1 MKKLFLSLILVFNLS
16 SCTVYRAAY
25 DISMN
30 EVERPEL
37 AANRYGEYTITKNE
51 SDEKYTYEDDMI
63 SAVFYVAEKQVA
75 FAITNKTKHTIK
87 INWDES
93 AYIDVNG
100 KTSKVIHSGIRYMDK
115 SAPQAPS
122 VIIKGGILE
131 DIVAPV
137 DKIYYSD
144 GWKTQNLFQNYDFN
158 EAEMKSTA
166 SQYVGKSI
174 RVLLPIIIE
183 DVQNDYI
190 FTFNIND
197 AKIERTTWF
206 Q

>member
-1 MKKLFLSLILVFNLS
+1 MKNLFFIVFLAS
-16 SCTVYRAAY
+16 FTSCSVYRASY

-30 EVERPEL
+30 EVERPEST
-37 AANRYGEYTITKNE
+37 ANRYGEYTIAKNE
-51 SDEKYTYEDDMI
+51 ADDKFTYEDELI

-75 FAITNKTKHTIK
+75 FAITNKTQHTIK

-122 VIIKGGILE
+122 VIVKGGILE

-137 DKIYYSD
+137 DYIYYSD
-144 GWKTQNLFQNYDFN
+144 GWKTKYLFQNYDFN
-158 EAEMKSTA
+158 EQEMRSTA
-166 SQYVGKSI
+166 NLYVGKAI
-174 RVLLPIIIE
+174 KVLLPIVIE

-190 FTFNIND
+190 FTFTIND